1 MEEKTEVIARVS
13 IPGDVRTSIS
23 SGMDRITLRV
33 TEKGAEKTFSMSCDT
48 WGAMLAV
55 PIDERM
61 TEIVNALKECMK
73 C

>member
-1 MEEKTEVIARVS
+1 MTEKNEVIARVS

-23 SGMDRITLRV
+23 TGMDRITLRV
-33 TEKGAEKTFSMSCDT
+33 MKKGSEKTFSMSCDT

-61 TEIVNALKECMK
+61 TEIINALKEYIK